1 MLSVKQPIIWAP
13 DGKFRKRV
21 LAMRRAAIVSPVRTA
36 VGKFGGALRSVSADT
51 LGATV
56 IEELVRRTNI
66 DPSKID
72 DVVFG
77 QGYPNGE
84 NPAIGRYAAM
94 KAGLPIEVPGY
105 QLDRRCGSGL
115 QAVLSAAM
123 MIQTANADVVI
134 AGGAE
139 SMSSAEFYTPGARWG
154 TRIGSAPLYDRIT
167 RARERA
173 SPEER
178 FGFISGMI
186 ETAENLARKHN
197 ISREEQDEF
206 ALMSQQR
213 AVAAWDTGKF
223 AEEVVPV
230 SVPGRGKEAI
240 KVERDEGLRPNV
252 SLEELKALKTVQAC
266 GTVTAGNASQQNDG
280 AAACLVVAED
290 KLDELGL
297 EPLLY
302 LKGWAVAGCAPSTM
316 GIGPVPAVA
325 KVFKKTG
332 LGWKDIDLVELN
344 EAFAAQVLA
353 VLREWGWDDRARLN
367 VNGSGISLGHPV
379 AATGVRILTTLA
391 YEMKRRR
398 ARYGLETM
406 CIGGGQ
412 GLAAIFER

>member
-1 MLSVKQPIIWAP
+1 
-13 DGKFRKRV
+13 V
-21 LAMRRAAIVSPVRTA
+21 L
-36 VGKFGGALRSVSADT
+36 
-51 LGATV
+51 
-56 IEELVRRTNI
+56 N
-66 DPSKID
+66 
-72 DVVFG
+72 
-77 QGYPNGE
+77 
-84 NPAIGRYAAM
+84 AAM
-94 KAGLPIEVPGY
+94 LV
-105 QLDRRCGSGL
+105 
-115 QAVLSAAM
+115 
-123 MIQTANADVVI
+123 QTGNADVVI

-139 SMSSAEFYTPGARWG
+139 SMSSAEYYTPGARWG
-154 TRIGSAPLYDRIT
+154 TRLGNAPLYDRIA

-186 ETAENLARKHN
+186 ETAENLARKHE
-197 ISREEQDEF
+197 ISREEQDEL
-206 ALMSQQR
+206 ALASQQR
-213 AVAAWDTGKF
+213 AVAAWETGKF
-223 AEEVVPV
+223 ADEVVPV
-230 SVPGRGKEAI
+230 TLPGRDGKTT
-240 KVERDEGLRPNV
+240 KFDKDEGLRTNV
-252 SLEELKALKTVQAC
+252 SLEELKSLKTVQKG

-290 KLDELGL
+290 VLEDLGL
-297 EPLLY
+297 EPLLF
-302 LKGWAVAGCAPSTM
+302 LKGWAVAGCEPSTM
-316 GIGPVPAVA
+316 GIGPVPAVS

-353 VLREWGWDDRARLN
+353 VLREWGWDERERLN

-391 YEMKRRR
+391 YEMKRRD